1 MNNNLRKSLIMTEQ
15 ELQSF
20 REIKKRSDSM
30 LGQSKHLALYYFCC
44 WIIAILCI
52 FVLSEN
58 GENVLLVSVGI
69 GFALAPELHIAFLG
83 IKLLA
88 NILAIKVLSFQVT
101 NGIKEEKPVKKENPE
116 TPPQTQGTYIGGVKL
131 EDY

>member
-1 MNNNLRKSLIMTEQ
+1 MTEQ

-44 WIIAILCI
+44 WILAVLCI
-52 FVLSEN
+52 FVFSDN
-58 GENVLLVSVGI
+58 GQNGLLVSVGI

-83 IKLLA
+83 VKLLA

-101 NGIKEEKPVKKENPE
+101 NGIKDEKPVKKEGLEAPLH
-116 TPPQTQGTYIGGVKL
+116 PQGTYIGGIKL

>member
-1 MNNNLRKSLIMTEQ
+1 MTEQ

-69 GFALAPELHIAFLG
+69 GFALFPELHIAFLG

-101 NGIKEEKPVKKENPE
+101 NGIKEEKPVKKESPE
-116 TPPQTQGTYIGGVKL
+116 TPPQPQGTYIGGVKL

>member
-1 MNNNLRKSLIMTEQ
+1 MTEQ

-44 WIIAILCI
+44 WTLAVLCI
-52 FVLSEN
+52 FVFSDN
-58 GENVLLVSVGI
+58 GQNGLLVSVGI
-69 GFALAPELHIAFLG
+69 GLALVPELHIAFLG
-83 IKLLA
+83 VKLLA
-88 NILAIKVLSFQVT
+88 NILAIKVLSFQVE
-101 NGIKEEKPVKKENPE
+101 NGIKDEKPIKKKDPE
-116 TPPQTQGTYIGGVKL
+116 TPPQPQGTYIGGIKL

>member
-1 MNNNLRKSLIMTEQ
+1 MTEQ

-44 WIIAILCI
+44 WILAVLCI
-52 FVLSEN
+52 FVFSDN
-58 GENVLLVSVGI
+58 GQNGLLVSVGI

-83 IKLLA
+83 VKLLA

-101 NGIKEEKPVKKENPE
+101 NGIKDEKPVKKEGLEAPLQ
-116 TPPQTQGTYIGGVKL
+116 PQGTYIGGIKL

>member
-1 MNNNLRKSLIMTEQ
+1 MS
-15 ELQSF
+15 
-20 REIKKRSDSM
+20 
-30 LGQSKHLALYYFCC
+30 G
-44 WIIAILCI
+44 
-52 FVLSEN
+52 N
-58 GENVLLVSVGI
+58 GTPMGERV
-69 GFALAPELHIAFLG
+69 HIAFLG

>member
-1 MNNNLRKSLIMTEQ
+1 MTEQ

-44 WIIAILCI
+44 WILAILCI
-52 FVLSEN
+52 FVFSDN
-58 GENVLLVSVGI
+58 GQNGLLVSVGI
-69 GFALAPELHIAFLG
+69 GFALVPELHIAFLG

-88 NILAIKVLSFQVT
+88 NILAIKVLSFQVE
-101 NGIKEEKPVKKENPE
+101 NGIKDEKPLKKEDPE
-116 TPPQTQGTYIGGVKL
+116 TPPQPQETYIGGIKL

>member
-1 MNNNLRKSLIMTEQ
+1 MTEQ

-44 WIIAILCI
+44 WILAILCI
-52 FVLSEN
+52 FVFSDN
-58 GENVLLVSVGI
+58 GQNGLLVSAGI
-69 GFALAPELHIAFLG
+69 GLALVPELHIAFLG
-83 IKLLA
+83 VKLLA
-88 NILAIKVLSFQVT
+88 NILAIKVLSFQVE
-101 NGIKEEKPVKKENPE
+101 NGIKDEKPLKKEDPE
-116 TPPQTQGTYIGGVKL
+116 TPPQPQETYIGGIKL